1 MVFQEKQTVT
11 FTHYFK
17 QTNSFYEFILC
28 PASQKHTLDV
38 FAVDIT
44 ARKDAENT
52 LREINKK
59 LEMTLGI
66 ARIIPWRWDLKEG
79 LIYCEA
85 QKILDHMNFTKE
97 KNSTVQVDIIK
108 ASEYFRKIHPEDFE
122 RMHHVHENLISGKLQ
137 HIKEEYRIIT
147 EVEGRKITDWMET
160 NAVID
165 QRDKNGYP
173 ISLVGSLLLITE
185 RKRQEEALIR
195 AREKAQE
202 SDRLKSAFLANM
214 SHEIRTPLNAIVG
227 FSSLLT
233 ATENETERKA
243 YLEQFNRRT
252 HVLGR
257 IVSAITLVLLVGA
270 PFLIGTFLGAM
281 PDMGAVAK
289 GFLSVGLVWTVSS
302 VAEFLI
308 YTPML
313 GAGGG
318 YLAFITGNLINMKI
332 PCAVNARDIVGTKTG
347 TAENEIISTLS
358 IATSSLVTIVVLALG
373 VALLVPLQ
381 PVLQSPV
388 LQPAFANVV
397 PALFGAMA
405 YQYFRKNVQVAVAPL
420 VVMSLLFMLVPSLT
434 SSTSFM
440 IIPSGALAI
449 GIAYSMYRKQKKE
462 ADVK

>member
-1 MVFQEKQTVT
+1 M
-11 FTHYFK
+11 
-17 QTNSFYEFILC
+17 
-28 PASQKHTLDV
+28 
-38 FAVDIT
+38 
-44 ARKDAENT
+44 
-52 LREINKK
+52 
-59 LEMTLGI
+59 
-66 ARIIPWRWDLKEG
+66 
-79 LIYCEA
+79 
-85 QKILDHMNFTKE
+85 
-97 KNSTVQVDIIK
+97 
-108 ASEYFRKIHPEDFE
+108 
-122 RMHHVHENLISGKLQ
+122 
-137 HIKEEYRIIT
+137 
-147 EVEGRKITDWMET
+147 
-160 NAVID
+160 
-165 QRDKNGYP
+165 
-173 ISLVGSLLLITE
+173 
-185 RKRQEEALIR
+185 
-195 AREKAQE
+195 
-202 SDRLKSAFLANM
+202 
-214 SHEIRTPLNAIVG
+214 
-227 FSSLLT
+227 
-233 ATENETERKA
+233 NETERKA

-308 YTPML
+308 YSPML

-358 IATSSLVTIVVLALG
+358 IATSSRVTIVVLALG

-434 SSTSFM
+434 SSPSFM

>member
-1 MVFQEKQTVT
+1 M
-11 FTHYFK
+11 
-17 QTNSFYEFILC
+17 
-28 PASQKHTLDV
+28 
-38 FAVDIT
+38 
-44 ARKDAENT
+44 
-52 LREINKK
+52 
-59 LEMTLGI
+59 
-66 ARIIPWRWDLKEG
+66 
-79 LIYCEA
+79 
-85 QKILDHMNFTKE
+85 
-97 KNSTVQVDIIK
+97 
-108 ASEYFRKIHPEDFE
+108 
-122 RMHHVHENLISGKLQ
+122 
-137 HIKEEYRIIT
+137 
-147 EVEGRKITDWMET
+147 
-160 NAVID
+160 
-165 QRDKNGYP
+165 
-173 ISLVGSLLLITE
+173 
-185 RKRQEEALIR
+185 
-195 AREKAQE
+195 
-202 SDRLKSAFLANM
+202 
-214 SHEIRTPLNAIVG
+214 
-227 FSSLLT
+227 
-233 ATENETERKA
+233 NETERKT

-434 SSTSFM
+434 GSTSFM